1 MQLKFHELFP
11 GYVYVF
17 LNIGDVMSKRSS
29 RFLESLTFN
38 FSQGSQ
44 WWWIQTFIAQNKGA
58 GGSPRSAT
66 GSMLPEPPTLNPINT
81 LKPSPKTIQF
91 PFIKE
96 SRQCQL
102 WLGAEAITL
111 SRWKA
116 SVSSMGFNLCL
127 LKLVQCY
134 NCLNWLEIGI
144 FFCYVFQNETISLF
158 VFHGGD
164 HPKNLGYKGG
174 GRKINRR
181 IRGWRTLYQIPQAG
195 FQPHTKW
202 TVPNE
207 WILLRNNKNKLQSKE

>member
-1 MQLKFHELFP
+1 MSARIPKL
-11 GYVYVF
+11 VF
-17 LNIGDVMSKRSS
+17 LRFQNFKLFQDFPYYAGYPTPGTKPLVRIWLLNAAEIPWAFSRLCLCLFEYWWCDEQRSS

-134 NCLNWLEIGI
+134 NCLNWLEIDI
-144 FFCYVFQNETISLF
+144 FFCYVFSEC
-158 VFHGGD
+158 
-164 HPKNLGYKGG
+164 
-174 GRKINRR
+174 
-181 IRGWRTLYQIPQAG
+181 
-195 FQPHTKW
+195 
-202 TVPNE
+202 
-207 WILLRNNKNKLQSKE
+207 NNFTF

>member
-144 FFCYVFQNETISLF
+144 FFCYVFFRMQQFYFLIFMGKVITR
-158 VFHGGD
+158 
-164 HPKNLGYKGG
+164 NLGYYGG
-174 GRKINRR
+174 GEGRKR
-181 IRGWRTLYQIPQAG
+181 IC
-195 FQPHTKW
+195 
-202 TVPNE
+202 NE
-207 WILLRNNKNKLQSKE
+207 EGC